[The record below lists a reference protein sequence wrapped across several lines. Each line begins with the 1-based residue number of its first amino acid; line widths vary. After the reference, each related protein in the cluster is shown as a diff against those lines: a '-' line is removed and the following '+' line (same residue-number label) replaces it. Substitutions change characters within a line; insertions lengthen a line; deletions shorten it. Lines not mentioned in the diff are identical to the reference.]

1 MQQAKIYNIAT
12 HRVAWLWWVLKRDT
26 ESISGLNIKD
36 EHGGARATGGV
47 WVFACNGERDFSNW
61 IGLFFTQYYLLDMIN
76 SLIKLKLLKLTIVG
90 AIVGGIVAGTVA
102 SVIAKEM
109 CKRKKKTS
117 KEK

>member
-1 MQQAKIYNIAT
+1 M
-12 HRVAWLWWVLKRDT
+12 
-26 ESISGLNIKD
+26 
-36 EHGGARATGGV
+36 
-47 WVFACNGERDFSNW
+47 DFSNW

-102 SVIAKEM
+102 SVIAKEI
-109 CKRKKKTS
+109 CKKKKKTS

>member
-1 MQQAKIYNIAT
+1 MVK
-12 HRVAWLWWVLKRDT
+12 
-26 ESISGLNIKD
+26 
-36 EHGGARATGGV
+36 
-47 WVFACNGERDFSNW
+47 
-61 IGLFFTQYYLLDMIN
+61 

-109 CKRKKKTS
+109 CKKKKTS